1 MPSSEVQVA
10 RRALFALL
18 RTFAA
23 RYGLPRAKLDRDAAE
38 QELREAVVLRR
49 VGIQDRGEAAGQEQV
64 EEGQGRE
71 VVGAVDD
78 LRARAG
84 GVGAA

>member
-1 MPSSEVQVA
+1 MHTLTDEVE
-10 RRALFALL
+10 
-18 RTFAA
+18 
-23 RYGLPRAKLDRDAAE
+23 DEAAE

-49 VGIQDRGEAAGQEQV
+49 VGIQDRGEAAGEEQV
-64 EEGQGRE
+64 EEGEGRE
-71 VVGAVDD
+71 QEGAPDD